1 MSIRSPYDQLAGCT
15 WLARIV
21 DKIRRDQEGTLG
33 EEYQE
38 YLCNPSATDG
48 LFLYFF
54 GIDSDELVAN
64 VYEGLTDADLET
76 WFLGLEEVTPETI
89 GQWNDFAVSL
99 GSNGERSRLMFE
111 EALNNI
117 YSECDDPEVQ
127 TFYDLIDWDEGRF
140 PNRKREQYFA

>member
-1 MSIRSPYDQLAGCT
+1 MNIRSPYDQLAGCT
-15 WLARIV
+15 WFARIV
-21 DKIRRDQEGTLG
+21 DKIRRDQEGTLS

-48 LFLYFF
+48 LFMYFF
-54 GIDSDELVAN
+54 GIDSDELVDK
-64 VYEGLTDADLET
+64 VCEVLIDADLEK

-89 GQWNDFAVSL
+89 SQWNDFAVSL

-117 YSECDDPEVQ
+117 YSGCDDPAVQ

-140 PNRKREQYFA
+140 PNPKREQYFP

>member
-1 MSIRSPYDQLAGCT
+1 MDIRSPYDQLAGCT

-33 EEYQE
+33 EAYQE

-54 GIDSDELVAN
+54 DIDSDDFVDN
-64 VYEGLTDADLET
+64 VRRGLTDADLEK
-76 WFLGLEEVTPETI
+76 WFLGLEGVTPEI
-89 GQWNDFAVSL
+89 ICQWNDFAVSL

-140 PNRKREQYFA
+140 PNPKREQYFA

>member
-1 MSIRSPYDQLAGCT
+1 MNIRSPYDQLAGCT

-21 DKIRRDQEGTLG
+21 DKIRRNQEGTLG
-33 EEYQE
+33 EAYQE

-48 LFLYFF
+48 LFMYFF
-54 GIDSDELVAN
+54 GIDSDELVDN
-64 VYEGLTDADLET
+64 VCEGLTDEELEG
-76 WFLGLEEVTPETI
+76 WFLGLEDVTSETI
-89 GQWNDFAVSL
+89 GQWNGFAVAL

-127 TFYDLIDWDEGRF
+127 TFYDVIDWDEGRF
-140 PNRKREQYFA
+140 PNPKREQYFA